1 MNLINDMKVKIMNM
15 SNIISKSRRHDF
27 FNYFTPQQKR
37 ALDILQVAT
46 LQSRDYVYARKVLQF
61 NQVND
66 SEILWLGKT
75 GYFLP
80 A

>member
-1 MNLINDMKVKIMNM
+1 MNI
-15 SNIISKSRRHDF
+15 SNIVNVTEPHLQRYHF
-27 FNYFTPQQKR
+27 YTPLQKR

-46 LQSRDYVYARKVLQF
+46 LQSRDNVYARKVLQF

-66 SEILWLGKT
+66 SEILWLEKT